1 MHPASQS
8 DLIEMSEVRLRPGMM
23 WASLAASGSHGMARR
38 AVWVDLSVAPLGRL
52 ILRGLLVGW
61 TFVMRACGRRKW
73 LVAPASAMARLALIL
88 MSDLLRIVS
97 VCVESQK
104 VLTGDD

>member
-1 MHPASQS
+1 M
-8 DLIEMSEVRLRPGMM
+8 V

-61 TFVMRACGRRKW
+61 TYMLGACRRRER
-73 LVAPASAMARLALIL
+73 LVALASAMGRLMPTLIL
-88 MSDLLRIVS
+88 DVLRIVS
-97 VCVESQK
+97 VHVELQRF
-104 VLTGDD
+104 